1 MMGSVVY
8 ILVVLGF
15 VKIVEFIFAFL
26 DKLKDNK

>member
-1 MMGSVVY
+1 MIGLVVY
-8 ILVVLGF
+8 VLVLLGF